1 MSYYERKIEKYELAS
16 DDEFVS
22 LLFDF
27 EEEDAKYKGFALSF
41 TDGRIY
47 VIPSEPQKLYA
58 VTNDL
63 HSIDYKGSY
72 YLPVELFADW
82 NAWTPEELREFSE
95 TVTSAVRI
103 LNENRSIPHFP
114 AGLVNGMT
122 PGFRPEYMAMAEKLK
137 KEMEERMGLNNEE
150 TKK

>member
-1 MSYYERKIEKYELAS
+1 MSYYEPKIEKYELAS
-16 DDEFVS
+16 DDEFVR

-47 VIPSEPQKLYA
+47 VIPTEPQKLYA

-63 HSIDYKGSY
+63 HSIDHKGNF

-82 NAWTPEELREFSE
+82 NAWAAEELKDFCE
-95 TVTSAVRI
+95 TVKGAVRL
-103 LNENRSIPHFP
+103 LNENRSSPQFP
-114 AGLVNGMT
+114 SGLVNGMT
-122 PGFRPEYMAMAEKLK
+122 PGFRPEYMALAERLK
-137 KEMEERMGLNNEE
+137 KEMEEKMGLNNEE